1 MLLLL
6 DAMAKRYSVMPS
18 KLIESGDT
26 FDLLVF
32 DVAMN
37 YEIIQNAKNSK
48 KPLDQ
53 AMLTRTVDKDKLE
66 HLKQKYYGHKD
77 KSNN

>member
-1 MLLLL
+1 
-6 DAMAKRYSVMPS
+6 MPS

-66 HLKQKYYGHKD
+66 DLKQKYYGHKD